1 MKKIRII
8 FLAIFTVT
16 LFIVFGFTITNDNKL
31 SEVENRELQTFPT
44 FSLNEVY
51 KTSYYKKL
59 SDAFN
64 DQLMLRKKLVKGY
77 FMFQVKFQH
86 YIDNVVIGKDKQLF
100 SSIQKTKDLNQYEKE
115 LLESAKLINDIS
127 SGMDAKFIFL
137 SIPRKDAVM
146 KDYLPKTYTSSDEIY
161 KFGSSVLKK
170 NLSSNI
176 KYIDAYELFEKQTNE
191 KKLYYENDHHIN
203 IKGGDLLY
211 KCICDITG
219 VESYNIEDRFIIKKQ
234 QVSGA
239 FNKQIG
245 QSITPHFEELT
256 LIPKDE
262 IKYTRY
268 ENDKVSN
275 TAIYGKNSSYASAFM
290 GGDMAYTRVE
300 THRDN
305 LPNIMYVG
313 SSFTNILESLSVP
326 SYNRILSVDYRKNN
340 TKNSI
345 KDYVEKYDI
354 DYVVF
359 IPSQSNDALSS
370 NEIKLHLGLK

>member
-1 MKKIRII
+1 MKKIRFI
-8 FLAIFTVT
+8 FVSIFTIT

-44 FSLNEVY
+44 FSLNEIY

-86 YIDNVVIGKDKQLF
+86 YIDDVVIGKDKQLF
-100 SSIQKTKDLNQYEKE
+100 SAIQKTKDLNKYEKE
-115 LLESAKLINDIS
+115 LLESAKLINEVS
-127 SGMDAKFIFL
+127 SEIDAKFIFL

-146 KDYLPKTYTSSDEIY
+146 KEYLPKTYTSSDEIY
-161 KFGSSVLKK
+161 KFGSSVLRK

-176 KYIDAYELFEKQTNE
+176 TYIDAYEIFDQTNE

-203 IKGGDLLY
+203 IKGGNLLY
-211 KCICDITG
+211 KNICNITG
-219 VESYNIEDRFIIKKQ
+219 VEPYNVEDKFTIKKQ
-234 QVSGA
+234 QLSGA
-239 FNKQIG
+239 FNKQLG
-245 QSITPHFEELT
+245 QSITPHFEDLT

-268 ENDKVSN
+268 ENDKISN
-275 TAIYGKNSSYASAFM
+275 IAIYGKYPSYAAAFM
-290 GGDMAYTRVE
+290 GGDKAYTRVE
-300 THRDN
+300 TYRDN

-313 SSFTNILESLSVP
+313 SSFTNILESLSVQ
-326 SYNRILSVDYRKNN
+326 SYNRVLSVDYRKNN

-370 NEIKLHLGLK
+370 DEIKLHLGLN